1 MKATGPGACRSNR
14 WDGGLATGPVPVEAT
29 FGNYVRLASNRQFLF
44 LLHPPPLAADGE
56 EKTWMMCGE

>member
-1 MKATGPGACRSNR
+1 
-14 WDGGLATGPVPVEAT
+14 VPVEAT